1 MSDLQRKRDRLKS
14 ILYTQMGR
22 AHERGKPAFANMLF
36 GMIVRTDAGRY
47 DDELDAMILQH
58 GREA

>member
-1 MSDLQRKRDRLKS
+1 VSDLERKRDHLKR
-14 ILYTQMGR
+14 ILAKQIQR
-22 AHERGKPAFANMLF
+22 ALANGKPAFANMLH
-36 GMIVRTDAGRY
+36 GMVIRTDAGRY